1 MRLVNVIKPTH
12 ICNLACTYCYNDD
25 VRRPIMDTET
35 LFITIRETL
44 ALARHQKI
52 VDEVDFIWHGGE
64 PLVAGR
70 DFFRKIIEF
79 QSELA
84 DGIRFTN
91 SVQTNG
97 TLLDSTWAK
106 QFADDGFDVS
116 LSLDGPAEIND
127 RFRTYRSGAGSF
139 ENTWKAIEALRAVG
153 LNPGVC
159 VVLTQATMNRT
170 MEIIDFLFKH
180 QLGFNVIP
188 LTLSGSAR
196 DHYDQLAISPSEYAA
211 AWKSMYDRWLNAGDE
226 RYVYGHD
233 FVVKT
238 RAILYGKP
246 ADCIGMSN
254 CADFNLSVDP
264 LGDVYPVRKSCR
276 QAGQSERC
284 DAGRYRQRPAIHGI
298 SDTKSR
304 SAMRDVPMATRLPWR
319 VHVESVQVPRR
330 HWDARLLLPR
340 IIRNL

>member
-12 ICNLACTYCYNDD
+12 IRNLACTYCYNDD

-44 ALARHQKI
+44 ALAQHQKI

-139 ENTWKAIEALRAVG
+139 ENTWKAMKRCA
-153 LNPGVC
+153 P
-159 VVLTQATMNRT
+159 
-170 MEIIDFLFKH
+170 
-180 QLGFNVIP
+180 
-188 LTLSGSAR
+188 SG
-196 DHYDQLAISPSEYAA
+196 
-211 AWKSMYDRWLNAGDE
+211 
-226 RYVYGHD
+226 
-233 FVVKT
+233 
-238 RAILYGKP
+238 
-246 ADCIGMSN
+246 
-254 CADFNLSVDP
+254 
-264 LGDVYPVRKSCR
+264 
-276 QAGQSERC
+276 
-284 DAGRYRQRPAIHGI
+284 
-298 SDTKSR
+298 
-304 SAMRDVPMATRLPWR
+304 
-319 VHVESVQVPRR
+319 
-330 HWDARLLLPR
+330 
-340 IIRNL
+340 